1 MKTYKEIVGDGGS
14 NIVEQV
20 VEQKSRLQN
29 RLSKIR
35 NVIAVM
41 SGKGGVGKS
50 SLTVNLASALALAKF
65 STGILDA
72 DINGP
77 SIAKMT
83 GVRENSLEPG
93 DTGIIPPVS
102 STGIKIMSI
111 DLFLPGEN
119 TPVIW
124 NAFTQKD
131 AFTWRGIAEA
141 GALRELLA
149 DTEWSELDF
158 LLVDLPPGTDKLPNL
173 VDLVPHL
180 TGTIIVTIPSGVS
193 QFVVAKSIRMA
204 TEILKTPVIGLIE
217 NMSTYICTHC
227 GKEESLFP
235 TGHVEIMARNN
246 DLPFLGK
253 IPFDPRMAISTDTGR
268 SFMEEFSGLPTAH
281 EIRMISEKVVQW
293 AGKNGDLK

>member
-20 VEQKSRLQN
+20 GEQKSRLQN

-35 NVIAVM
+35 NIIAIM

-50 SLTVNLASALALAKF
+50 SVTVNLASALALEKF

-83 GVRENSLEPG
+83 GVRENSLESG
-93 DTGIIPPVS
+93 ETGIVPPVS

-111 DLFLPGEN
+111 DLFLPREN
-119 TPVIW
+119 TPVMW

-149 DTEWSELDF
+149 DTEWGELDF

-173 VDLVPHL
+173 VDLIPHL

-193 QFVVAKSIRMA
+193 QFVVGKSIRMA

-217 NMSTYICTHC
+217 NMSTYICAHC
-227 GKEESLFP
+227 GQEESLFP
-235 TGHVEIMARNN
+235 TGQVEKMAKN
-246 DLPFLGK
+246 DNLPFLGK
-253 IPFDPRMAISTDTGR
+253 IPFDPRMAISADLGK
-268 SFMEEFSGLPTAH
+268 SFMEEFSELLTTR
-281 EIRMISEKVVQW
+281 EIRVISEKVVQW
-293 AGKNGDLK
+293 ARINGELK